1 MTKPLIG
8 ITTNPDFSAYSQSND
23 KLAHTYI
30 ESIQAAGGIPLL
42 LPNFLTAE
50 EVKLLRGR
58 LDGLLL
64 SGGGD
69 IDPRRFSGKKSD
81 KVDDVSAARDE
92 LEIELVKL
100 SLATDW
106 PLLGIC
112 RGIQVINVALGGSL
126 YTDIPEQFTT
136 ALSHDVPADWERD
149 RIAHQVTIVEDTLLS
164 EIMRVPA
171 IGVNSFHHQAI
182 ERVADG
188 LRVCATAED
197 GLVEGVENPES
208 RFLVGVQW
216 HPECLTRQK
225 EQRALFEAL
234 IRAAQ
239 GN

>member
-1 MTKPLIG
+1 MAKPLIG
-8 ITTNPDFSAYSQSND
+8 ITTNPNFAQKFQPND

-30 ESIQAAGGIPLL
+30 AAIQAAGGIPLL
-42 LPNFLTAE
+42 LPNCLTAE

-69 IDPRRFSGKKSD
+69 IDPRRFNGKKSD
-81 KVDDVSAARDE
+81 KIGDVSAARDE

-100 SLATDW
+100 SLATNW

-126 YTDIPEQFTT
+126 YTDIPEQFAT

-149 RIAHQVTIVEDTLLS
+149 RIAHRVTIVEDTLLAG
-164 EIMRVPA
+164 IMRVPA

-182 ERVADG
+182 ERVAGG
-188 LRVCATAED
+188 LQVCATAED
-197 GLVEGVENPES
+197 GLVEGVELPGAH
-208 RFLVGVQW
+208 FLVGVQW

-225 EQRALFEAL
+225 EQRALFETL
-234 IRAAQ
+234 VRAALRD
-239 GN
+239 